1 MGRWYGKE
9 ATKKAAKRV
18 QDVLENPTMEKAAK
32 VFQTA
37 GRQASLELYR
47 ELTATYDEG
56 KAKEIMASIRT
67 LADQYDPEEHG
78 PIDEEE

>member
-9 ATKKAAKRV
+9 GAKKAAKRI
-18 QDVLENPTMEKAAK
+18 QDLLENPTMEMAAK

-37 GRQASLELYR
+37 GRQASIELYR
-47 ELTATYDEG
+47 ELNATYGEG

-67 LADQYDPEEHG
+67 LADQYDPNEH
-78 PIDEEE
+78 PLIDEEE